1 MIKERKRPTKKKQLQ
16 QENERLRSERDRL
29 ARVNELLGLEIR
41 ALKRSLAWERRRE
54 RSMARSTCEPLR
66 RSIERLYMSSECR
79 AEALARLGECA
90 EQLEHCSLRV
100 AGRPQ
105 PAEAA
110 EELEK
115 LRSLVRAVCMD
126 RAKRGEA

>member
-1 MIKERKRPTKKKQLQ
+1 MERKARARELQ

-54 RSMARSTCEPLR
+54 RSIAQSTCAPLR
-66 RSIERLYMSSECR
+66 RSIEGLYMPSER
-79 AEALARLGECA
+79 RTEALARLSECA
-90 EQLEHCSLRV
+90 EQLEHCSLR
-100 AGRPQ
+100 AGSQ
-105 PAEAA
+105 PAEER